1 MMREERIKKIF
12 SLTKKDVD
20 AIIVKNSNL
29 NPSFFYLTGLP
40 REFYEG
46 AIAVAWKD
54 GRVDVIV
61 SRIEQTEDSELIFH
75 TVKDSEETKKLL
87 KQLTKDA
94 NCIGFDG
101 IHTTVSSYRVMR
113 RIFQKKRFYDVGRDI
128 LRARLI
134 KSKDEIEKI
143 KRACRIASI
152 VADEIVDILKESI
165 TEREVADEI
174 VYRLRRYGARREA
187 FETIVAFGRNSAIPH
202 YLHGEKRLKKDEIVL
217 VDFGAVVD
225 GYISDI
231 SRTFV
236 YGRASERQKKMY
248 EVVLK
253 AQKIAIESIKEG
265 MVFESLHKKVQ
276 RCIDKTEFRGR
287 FIHSTGH
294 TIGIEVH
301 DGFSLAEGT
310 KEKFFDGV
318 AFTIEPGIYLK
329 SIGGIRIE
337 DDFVFLNGRVKR
349 LTHAP
354 VFLET
359 SS

>member
-1 MMREERIKKIF
+1 MMIEERIKKIF
-12 SLTKKDVD
+12 SLTKKDID

-87 KQLTKDA
+87 KQLAKDA

-113 RIFQKKRFYDVGRDI
+113 RVFQKKRFYDVGRDI

-143 KRACRIASI
+143 KRACRIASR

-225 GYISDI
+225 GYVSDI

-253 AQKIAIESIKEG
+253 AQKMAVESIKEG

-301 DGFSLAEGT
+301 DGFGISTGC
-310 KEKFFDGV
+310 KERFSSGMT
-318 AFTIEPGIYLK
+318 FTVEPGIYIPE
-329 SIGGIRIE
+329 IGGVRIE
-337 DDFVFLNGRVKR
+337 DDIVIENGKAKVLTTASKVFEV
-349 LTHAP
+349 
-354 VFLET
+354 
-359 SS
+359 